1 MKGGSTE
8 LSDAFDKMVRHK
20 GRAVLTPNA
29 KYFIM
34 LMLYNTLA
42 PEDSAGIQCR
52 RFLKTSW
59 EMLI

>member
-8 LSDAFDKMVRHK
+8 LSGTFNKMVRHK
-20 GRAVLTPNA
+20 GRAALTPNA
-29 KYFIM
+29 KYI
-34 LMLYNTLA
+34 LYNTLA
-42 PEDSAGIQCR
+42 PEDTAGIQCG